1 MPVDCSISDLIHSPS
16 GRPAQFAAACAA
28 ADIFA
33 SSLID
38 ILIDFCMVFEKT
50 LPHQR
55 ARLAGLCGVTTQ
67 RI

>member
-38 ILIDFCMVFEKT
+38 ILIDFCMV
-50 LPHQR
+50 
-55 ARLAGLCGVTTQ
+55 V
-67 RI
+67 